1 MFTSKKIEETIKR
14 KDKEL
19 RESYPTVESQLG
31 YIFDK
36 AYNEQEEVLKYCA
49 VENKSLLDDEF
60 TYKYNNETGMDLY
73 DRDNTLENMLKKH
86 TLDEVANW
94 YADYYSK
101 SSKLSFLRKEI
112 YNIYQ
117 DSKNESN
124 NHNLLNIKLQTA
136 LFLYNSIYN
145 DNKFTYHYIKDNYNV
160 TDLDKDIKTS
170 TSNTNFKNITY

>member
-1 MFTSKKIEETIKR
+1 MFDHNSLTEILKR

-19 RESYPTVESQLG
+19 RESYPTLESQLE
-31 YIFDK
+31 YIFDR
-36 AYNEQEEVLKYCA
+36 AYNEQEEVLEYCA
-49 VENKSLLDDEF
+49 VENKSLLDDESL
-60 TYKYNNETGMDLY
+60 YKRNGETDRDLY
-73 DRDNTLENMLKKH
+73 DRDNTLEKMLNKH

-124 NHNLLNIKLQTA
+124 DYNLLNIKLQTA
-136 LFLYNSIYN
+136 LFLYNSMYN
-145 DNKFTYHYIKDNYNV
+145 DNKFTYNYIKDNYKI
-160 TDLDKDIKTS
+160 TDLEKDIK
-170 TSNTNFKNITY
+170 NLNKKENIK